1 MLDKGRKGES
11 DKYVLDFP
19 IVVCKPL
26 NCYHFDGKTFESSSE
41 CFFGLEVN
49 RTVRKRT
56 FSCHLGI
63 QMEHKRMTVA
73 LLEKS
78 NSTSA

>member
-26 NCYHFDGKTFESSSE
+26 NWYHFDGKTFESSSE

-49 RTVRKRT
+49 RTVRKRKL
-56 FSCHLGI
+56 FLAIWEFRWSRN
-63 QMEHKRMTVA
+63 E
-73 LLEKS
+73 
-78 NSTSA
+78 